1 MFKKEYS
8 NMVLY
13 TLQMKEH
20 HQISHESIS
29 IHSGLKIPH
38 NFRGLTKTH
47 CKFPQDNIRLCYIAL
62 TAQQQYTSFNLGTMW
77 KTVNLKIKINL
88 AMLHSKNV
96 LMSFSDTS
104 SISISSNTPPY
115 DSVKPN
121 NEQSKPSWMPGQS
134 SESSI
139 THSIHSPSEKALPS
153 LPTSTYPTMDKV
165 PNSRPS
171 SYGRGIAWTPSTNI
185 QISNSDFGSDTWH
198 VTSSGAVSIPQN
210 PTEPW
215 YPAISN
221 YGSNAVDE
229 PNQQGLSNN
238 NLATRMLVISDVVL
252 ITATMVMFVL
262 M

>member
-1 MFKKEYS
+1 
-8 NMVLY
+8 MVLY
-13 TLQMKEH
+13 ILQMKEH

-29 IHSGLKIPH
+29 IQSGLKIPH
-38 NFRGLTKTH
+38 NFRTLAKIYY
-47 CKFPQDNIRLCYIAL
+47 KFPQDYTRLCYIAL
-62 TAQQQYTSFNLGTMW
+62 TAQQWDTSFNLKTVW
-77 KTVNLKIKINL
+77 KTVNLKIEINL
-88 AMLHSKNV
+88 SMLQSKNV
-96 LMSFSDTS
+96 LMPFSDTS

-121 NEQSKPSWMPGQS
+121 NEPSKPSWMPGQS
-134 SESSI
+134 SESTIS
-139 THSIHSPSEKALPS
+139 HSIHSPSEMTLPS

-165 PNSRPS
+165 PNSRSP

-185 QISNSDFGSDTWH
+185 QISNSDSGSDTWH

-238 NLATRMLVISDVVL
+238 NLATRMLVISDMVL
-252 ITATMVMFVL
+252 ITATMVMFAL